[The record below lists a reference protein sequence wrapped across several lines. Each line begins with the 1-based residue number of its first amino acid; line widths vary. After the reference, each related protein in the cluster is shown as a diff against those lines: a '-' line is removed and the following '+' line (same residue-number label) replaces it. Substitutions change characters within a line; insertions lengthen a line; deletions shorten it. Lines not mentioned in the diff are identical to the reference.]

1 MVSMSALARTTAVQV
16 RRWWLAMDGVMQW
29 FSNQRGWLCCSSV
42 LIAHGNP
49 MLRAGDTGLLDHLLK
64 HLTDQ
69 VVTPAGERLLRRHN
83 EQGHMEYW
91 LQLPAA
97 PEPGARRFVRR
108 RTCMS

>member
-1 MVSMSALARTTAVQV
+1 MR
-16 RRWWLAMDGVMQW
+16 
-29 FSNQRGWLCCSSV
+29 
-42 LIAHGNP
+42 
-49 MLRAGDTGLLDHLLK
+49 RAGDTGLLDHLLK

-97 PEPGARRFVRR
+97 PAPGAQGLLARR
-108 RTCMS
+108 RTFLC